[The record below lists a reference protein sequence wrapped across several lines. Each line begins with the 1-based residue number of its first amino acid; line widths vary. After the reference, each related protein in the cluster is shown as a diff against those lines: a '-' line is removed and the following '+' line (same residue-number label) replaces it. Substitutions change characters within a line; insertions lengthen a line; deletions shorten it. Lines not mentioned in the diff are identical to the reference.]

1 MLPDNT
7 NIANPTLI
15 IHLST
20 SGGAVSM
27 ILGETTEE
35 TTFFLLFALNASHV
49 SKD

>member
-1 MLPDNT
+1 MLPDNIS
-7 NIANPTLI
+7 IANPTLI

-20 SGGAVSM
+20 SGGAVTM